1 MMAFARI
8 HTCKI
13 PCTSQISPLPT
24 SLVTV
29 RSHVPNRNYVVTTA
43 TLVSVIFCFHNSI
56 LSCFILNEI
65 FDMLQKQK
73 AFCGYTNLHH
83 TCKSKEIRAITCAS
97 KGACANW
104 CSYTNLFRAWTA
116 VCSVWRVWLFFNLC
130 LVFPLL
136 QAFRLGLAYPKLWDT
151 PGAAH

>member
-73 AFCGYTNLHH
+73 AFCGYTNLASHMQIQINKSNH
-83 TCKSKEIRAITCAS
+83 SCKQGCMCELMFIHQCIQGMDCSLQCLTCLT
-97 KGACANW
+97 
-104 CSYTNLFRAWTA
+104 
-116 VCSVWRVWLFFNLC
+116 FF
-130 LVFPLL
+130 
-136 QAFRLGLAYPKLWDT
+136 
-151 PGAAH
+151 